1 MKSCIFDPNAVHEAV
16 KVTAATSV
24 DTYEAAARAAIELQR
39 LVAPGVIY
47 APFGAVA
54 RAWTDLERDAVAV
67 QLSTIRWLL
76 DL

>member
-1 MKSCIFDPNAVHEAV
+1 MRPCFSNPSAVHEAV
-16 KVTAATSV
+16 KATAATSV

-39 LVAPGVIY
+39 LVAPAVIY